1 MHKKF
6 TLVIPKS
13 CINFTTSK
21 YIAKKFCI
29 KKKMYNFKNTKKMKK
44 LVFGLVAIIL
54 LGFNGN
60 AQDFSFN
67 KFFESSEFAQL
78 SKTFAIQPTDIDKV
92 NYASID
98 HESKNFKIY
107 RVLVNGNGNK
117 NFITFFSDDNNQNYA
132 VIYEKNDLNKK
143 LAEHYDEYENL
154 YATFSLSKYKDGIW
168 SSKIDK
174 TFSPN
179 MSNNNS
185 VNKKACSITKVY
197 QQLKKACESD
207 DFCDTLCDFNP
218 DCKRMLITWA
228 ITFCLSR

>member
-67 KFFESSEFAQL
+67 KFFESSEFPRGGRE
-78 SKTFAIQPTDIDKV
+78 KWKFP
-92 NYASID
+92 NSISEYSGYPIA
-98 HESKNFKIY
+98 ES
-107 RVLVNGNGNK
+107 
-117 NFITFFSDDNNQNYA
+117 
-132 VIYEKNDLNKK
+132 
-143 LAEHYDEYENL
+143 
-154 YATFSLSKYKDGIW
+154 
-168 SSKIDK
+168 
-174 TFSPN
+174 
-179 MSNNNS
+179 
-185 VNKKACSITKVY
+185 
-197 QQLKKACESD
+197 
-207 DFCDTLCDFNP
+207 
-218 DCKRMLITWA
+218 
-228 ITFCLSR
+228 